1 MGTRLW
7 LATVR
12 AVVAVCF
19 FCLAAPAQE
28 TPTVIGQ
35 AVVSTGTTQNGIS
48 LPSGGTILDGDLIAT
63 DASGR
68 AVIKLSPT
76 SQVTLNET
84 TAVRFARVVERTWL
98 RLQKG
103 TIVVENTGKGFA
115 VVETPKF
122 HIVPTLEGNSK
133 VYVGLMADKSTYLE
147 SAEGNVTI
155 DDIMSGQSYVLPA
168 GQSTLVAADASGV
181 PGLQAQ
187 AVAPAPPAKE
197 TAPTPTPPP
206 PAAQKPPSHN
216 TALIVGIAAAAGIGG
231 GVAALSGGGSG
242 QPASPSAP

>member
-7 LATVR
+7 LASAR
-12 AVVAVCF
+12 AVAAVCF
-19 FCLAAPAQE
+19 FCFAGLAQE
-28 TPTVIGQ
+28 SPTVIGQ

-48 LPSGGTILDGDLIAT
+48 LPSGGTIFEGDLIAT

-76 SQVTLNET
+76 SQVTLNAN
-84 TAVRFARVVERTWL
+84 TAVRFARVAERTWL

-103 TIVVENTGKGFA
+103 TLVAENAGKGFA
-115 VVETPKF
+115 VVETSRF
-122 HIVPTLEGNSK
+122 HIVPATEGNSK
-133 VYVGLMADKSTYLE
+133 VYVGLMADNSTYLE
-147 SAEGNVTI
+147 SAEGAVTI
-155 DDIMSGQSYVLPA
+155 DDIKSGQSYALPA
-168 GQSTLVAADASGV
+168 GQSTLVAADASSV

-197 TAPTPTPPP
+197 TAPTPPP
-206 PAAQKPPSHN
+206 PAPHKPPSHN
-216 TALIVGIAAAAGIGG
+216 TALIVGIVAAAGIGG
-231 GVAALSGGGSG
+231 GVAALSGGGGG